1 MKKGFVIVTLMLLG
15 SLFFSACG
23 GKDSDLAE
31 DIAMGVAA
39 TLTKQAQENEI
50 EAARLTEEAAGL
62 ATQTPEPIVHVDFP
76 NYSPGSNTF
85 VTDFSSLNYAPEKS
99 TVGDYFQMNRME
111 RPFSAG
117 EMDYFG
123 DLDIIWVDLKFDL
136 PWFYATIIFTE
147 DLRDEG
153 TVHYGLELDLDAD
166 GRGDYLIWALLPPG
180 TDWTTDGVQVLE
192 DKDND
197 IGGEIPLK
205 MEVPNPELN
214 GYETE
219 LFNAGVGDDPDLA
232 WVRRDPEEPK
242 QLQVAFKDSF
252 TGDDGF
258 LWSAWVDNG
267 LMDPTQFDYNDQYTL
282 VAAGSPNSE
291 TAEYPLDEVALVD
304 STCRS
309 WYGMTPVGTEPGLC
323 AGEQTKKPG
332 GGNGN
337 GNGNG
342 DKEKRGYCVTIG
354 SALLSLDY
362 CPKTA
367 PCLPACPPRETCKS
381 CTLP

>member
-1 MKKGFVIVTLMLLG
+1 MLQTPRLFLVLILMVLLLVT
-15 SLFFSACG
+15 ACG
-23 GKDSDLAE
+23 GKDSGLAE

-39 TLTKQAQENEI
+39 TLTKQAYDDVI
-50 EAARLTEEAAGL
+50 EAARQTEEAA
-62 ATQTPEPIVHVDFP
+62 TSTPEPIVHVDFP

-117 EMDYFG
+117 EMDYYG
-123 DLDIIWVDLKFDL
+123 DLDITWVNLKYDS
-136 PWFYATIIFTE
+136 PWFYATIILAE

-153 TVHYGLELDLDAD
+153 MVNYGLELDLDAD
-166 GRGDYLIWALLPPG
+166 GRGDYLVWALLPPG

-192 DKDND
+192 DNDND
-197 IGGEIPLK
+197 IGGEIPLQ
-205 MEVPNPELN
+205 MEVPNPDLN

-219 LFNAGVGDDPDLA
+219 LFNAGIGDDPDLA
-232 WVRRDPEEPK
+232 WVRRDPENTK
-242 QLQVAFKDSF
+242 QLQIAFKDSI
-252 TGDDGF
+252 TDDDGY
-258 LWSAWVDNG
+258 LWSAWVDTG

-282 VAAGSPNSE
+282 IAAGSPNSE

-323 AGEQTKKPG
+323 TGEQTKKPG

-337 GNGNG
+337 G
-342 DKEKRGYCVTIG
+342 DKEKQGYCVVVG
-354 SALLSLDY
+354 ALLKF
-362 CPKTA
+362 CPKGS
-367 PCLPACPPRETCKS
+367 PCLPACPPRQTCKS
-381 CTLP
+381 CTLPQ

>member
-1 MKKGFVIVTLMLLG
+1 MLRTSKFFLIITLL
-15 SLFFSACG
+15 SLIFTACS
-23 GKDSDLAE
+23 GKDSNLE
-31 DIAMGVAA
+31 QDIAMGVAA
-39 TLTKQAQENEI
+39 TLTKQAYGDEI
-50 EAARLTEEAAGL
+50 EAIRQTAES
-62 ATQTPEPIVHVDFP
+62 ATSTPEPIVHVDFP
-76 NYSPGSNTF
+76 DFSPGSNTF
-85 VTDFSSLNYAPEKS
+85 VTDFSSLGYAPEKS

-123 DLDIIWVDLKFDL
+123 DLDIIWVDLKYDL

-153 TVHYGLELDLDAD
+153 IVHYGLELDLDAD

-219 LFNAGVGDDPDLA
+219 LFNAGAGDDPDLA
-232 WVRRDPEEPK
+232 WVRRDPEDTK

-252 TGDDGF
+252 TSDDGF

-267 LMDPTQFDYNDQYTL
+267 LMDPAQFDYNDQYTL
-282 VAAGSPNSE
+282 VDAGSPNSE

-309 WYGMTPVGTEPGLC
+309 WYGMTPIGTEPGLC

-342 DKEKRGYCVTIG
+342 DKEKQGYCVVVG
-354 SALLSLDY
+354 ALLRY

-367 PCLPACPPRETCKS
+367 PCLPTCPPRQTCKS